1 MRTTVAGSAIAS
13 ATASG
18 TRVVIW
24 LGAGLAV
31 VAGSLCCE
39 AEEPRGRALPVN
51 RPTETVSPLLDDAG
65 LNDVR
70 LLGEKH
76 GWAVGD
82 RGVVWQSADGGARWN
97 LVPVPVVCSL
107 RSVCFLTNRV
117 GWIVGG
123 AVRRQGSDTY
133 GVVLQTTDGGETWES
148 TGGSNLPLL
157 HDVQFFDLDQGVAV
171 GESNSQFP
179 TGVLTTSDGGKTW
192 TPVTGKAGDG
202 WRCTAFLDLTSGF
215 VAGRLGRYTSVS
227 AGAVQ
232 PAPPGASG
240 LRGIADVTIGAD
252 FRGWLVGDGGL
263 VLRTETGG
271 VAWRQPEGDFPRELR
286 DVMDFHAVATADDS
300 VWLAGQPGSVIW
312 HSADEGQTWT
322 AQETGN
328 PLPLQAIAFSSPT
341 HGCAVG
347 ALGRIL
353 RTSDGGKT
361 WETVCGD
368 GRRVALLAVHAHE
381 RRVSLNLP
389 TKYGHELG
397 YRTVTTVVARRD
409 IGPDGDDGRTLDL
422 RLQQAM
428 TAAGGSDASVDWA
441 FPIAAPGLERDQKE
455 LVHEWELL
463 TDNRLREKMLGRL
476 VAQLCVWRPDVVI
489 IDKAAEEDAATTLLA
504 DAVRLAIRHAA
515 DRSQHAA
522 LRENL
527 KLPAWKVKRLFH
539 RQPAGSGG
547 SVRLEAY
554 EFLPR
559 LGASLT
565 MAAAEPYRLLRG
577 ENGTLGQDEAFV
589 PVSFTG
595 SADDGAGQPRGLFT
609 GLGLT
614 PGSDARRAL
623 LPIDDANFDRMQHLA
638 QQQRNFAAYA
648 ARMLD
653 DPRHAA
659 QLVGQTKDII
669 AGAPPEQAAVQ
680 LLNLAR
686 EYRRRGEWDHA
697 QAVLVELAEHYS
709 REPAATEA
717 MSWLLSFWVSAEV
730 GWQRLRSSSSI
741 EASRKSTDG
750 IIVQADLRRAI
761 EESRAEHFGDG
772 EPAEPT
778 SELSQIQQT
787 SVGGQLRVGG
797 SQDQHAAKQESWLTN
812 AERLVKSL
820 RRIAPTE
827 VLTPDRQFLIA
838 ALHRKQSHPGKADEV
853 YRRFLSETADGPWN
867 RIAAGELWLTQP
879 SAIAARPTAVCRR
892 AASPPVLDGVLDDAC
907 WQRATAVSL
916 HNEAEHRQMTGPVT
930 DEPVE
935 INRPSVRWAYDE
947 GFVYIAAR
955 VPRDTSLP
963 PDRPQLPGRTH
974 DADLSRHDRLSFAID
989 TDRDYA
995 TFYEIEVD
1003 QRGWSAD
1010 ACWENRAWNCRRFI
1024 AAKGDDREWRIEMA
1038 IPFQELVRSPPRSG
1052 ETWAVGIA
1060 RVMPT
1065 IGVESWTHPAGS
1077 RPRPEGFGLLRFE

>member
-1 MRTTVAGSAIAS
+1 MHTTVSSS
-13 ATASG
+13 ATLLA
-18 TRVVIW
+18 TRAVTR

-31 VAGSLCCE
+31 VAGSLWCA
-39 AEEPRGRALPVN
+39 AEEPRGRALPVH
-51 RPTETVSPLLDDAG
+51 RPAETVSPLLDDAG
-65 LNDVR
+65 LNDVQ
-70 LLGEKH
+70 LLGKKH

-82 RGVVWQSADGGARWN
+82 RAAVWHSEDGGAGWN
-97 LVPVPVVCSL
+97 LVPVPARCAL

-133 GVVLQTTDGGETWES
+133 GVVLHTTDGGETWES
-148 TGGSNLPLL
+148 IGGPNLPLL
-157 HDVQFFDLDQGVAV
+157 HDVQFFDLDEGVAI
-171 GESNSQFP
+171 GESNSPFP
-179 TGVLTTSDGGKTW
+179 TGVLMTSDGGKTW

-202 WRCTAFLDLTSGF
+202 WRCTAFLDPTSGF
-215 VAGRLGRYTSVS
+215 VAGRLGRYAPVS
-227 AGAVQ
+227 AGEVQ
-232 PAPPGASG
+232 PAPAGASG
-240 LRGIADVTIGAD
+240 LRGISDVSIGAD
-252 FRGWLVGDGGL
+252 HRGWLAGDGGL

-271 VAWRQPEGDFPRELR
+271 VAWRQPDGDFPRELR
-286 DVMDFHAVATADDS
+286 DVMDFRAVATAGES

-312 HSADEGQTWT
+312 HSENEGQTWS

-328 PLPLQAIAFSSPT
+328 PLPLQAITFSSPT

-353 RTSDGGKT
+353 RTTDGGQT
-361 WETVCGD
+361 WETVRGE
-368 GRRVALLAVHAHE
+368 GRRAALLAVHAHE
-381 RRVSLNLP
+381 SHVSLNVP

-397 YRTVTTVVARRD
+397 YRTVATVVARRD

-428 TAAGGSDASVDWA
+428 TAAGGADATVDWA
-441 FPIAAPGLERDQKE
+441 FPIAAPGLDRNQKE

-489 IDKAAEEDAATTLLA
+489 IDKPAQGDAATTPLA
-504 DAVRLAIRHAA
+504 DAVRLAVRHAA
-515 DRSQHAA
+515 DASQHAA

-527 KLPAWKVKRLFH
+527 RLPVWEVKRLFH
-539 RQPAGSGG
+539 RQPAESGG

-577 ENGTLGQDEAFV
+577 ENITLGQNEAFV
-589 PVSFTG
+589 PVSVTG
-595 SADDGAGQPRGLFT
+595 AAPDGAVGPRGLFT

-614 PGSDARRAL
+614 PGSAARRAL
-623 LPIDDANFDRMQHLA
+623 LPIDDENFDRMQNLA

-669 AGAPPEQAAVQ
+669 AGAPPAQAAVQ

-686 EYRRRGEWDHA
+686 EYRIRGEWDHA
-697 QAVLVELAEHYS
+697 QAVLVELAEHYPQ
-709 REPAATEA
+709 EPPAAEA
-717 MSWLLSFWVSAEV
+717 MSWLLSFWVSEEV

-741 EASRKSTDG
+741 KASRKSTDRG
-750 IIVQADLRRAI
+750 IVQADLQRTIQQA
-761 EESRAEHFGDG
+761 RAEIFNDD
-772 EPAEPT
+772 EPAEAASAP
-778 SELSQIQQT
+778 SPIQQA

-797 SQDQHAAKQESWLTN
+797 TQDQHVAKQESWLSN

-820 RRIAPTE
+820 RRIAPSE
-827 VLTPDRQFLIA
+827 AFAPDRQFLIA
-838 ALHRKQSHPGKADEV
+838 ALYRKQSHPGKADEI
-853 YRRFLSETADGPWN
+853 YRNFLSETADGPWN

-879 SAIAARPTAVCRR
+879 STIAARPTAVCRR
-892 AASPPVLDGVLDDAC
+892 AATPPVLDGVLDDAC
-907 WQRATAVSL
+907 WERAAAVIL
-916 HNEAEHRQMTGPVT
+916 RNEAEHRQMTGPFV
-930 DEPVE
+930 DGPVGAD
-935 INRPSVRWAYDE
+935 RPSVQWAYDE

-955 VPRDTSLP
+955 VPRETSLP
-963 PDRPQLPGRTH
+963 ADRPQLPGRTH

-1024 AAKGDDREWRIEMA
+1024 AAKGDNREWRIEMA
-1038 IPFQELVRSPPRSG
+1038 IPFPELVPSAPEPG
-1052 ETWAVGIA
+1052 ATWAVGIS